1 MEIPTPTI
9 LCDKCHHTFSPSD
22 LNESIRQ
29 TVPDE
34 ALHSSY
40 IPTETERAQTLDH
53 LRNEEP
59 LLQRY
64 DQEVHRLCAL
74 VAKLKAER
82 NLLRQRIED
91 RRYSIS
97 VMRKMP
103 VELWHKVFSYVCAA
117 YDYTLVVRADKIVAV
132 TRDLSHVCHRWREI
146 VTGLPHVW
154 SSVLIEFPSYPR
166 HIKDC
171 RPLLDTYL
179 QNAKDA
185 PLTLCIEGPLDT
197 ASISD
202 SGIEG
207 ESYMGETATSTLRM
221 LMQHLPHCES
231 LELDLTPHLLSIA
244 PTPTGPSPSISLP
257 QLHTFY
263 NIVDMSDEEN
273 LTENN
278 RWFWDAIRFN
288 APNLSIVETDDLREL
303 RLFPCAQLTTL
314 HLRHV
319 GNVNGLLH
327 MIDGA
332 PELRTLTIDD
342 IDDFDDTDLTAIPVV
357 SSLRDLTILSNLT
370 PTTAIAD
377 LFSFLTL
384 PCLKVITLKGD
395 YRQDPGITEGDWA
408 ASLVG
413 MLRRYSD
420 ESPCCV
426 KKISLDLGMEDDFT
440 DDFLNDILQCCPKLT
455 NLELKLY
462 PNEKA
467 PVSLHTGKLLS
478 DLTILVTEADAT
490 TSTTQPRPIL
500 APKLKKLKI
509 WESVQTLS
517 LDGAEAIV
525 RMAESRAANRVQTKG
540 SGATALSRISF
551 VIEEINGVQGVNHC
565 NMVFGSRLRALEEGG
580 TKCQIRCT

>member
-1 MEIPTPTI
+1 MEIPKPTI
-9 LCDKCHHTFSPSD
+9 LCDKCNHTFSPSD
-22 LNESIRQ
+22 LNESFRE
-29 TVPDE
+29 TVSHE

-40 IPTETERAQTLDH
+40 IPTETERSQTLH
-53 LRNEEP
+53 YLRNEEP
-59 LLQRY
+59 LLQQY
-64 DQEVHRLCAL
+64 DQEVHRLCAI

-97 VMRKMP
+97 VMRRMP

-117 YDYTLVVRADKIVAV
+117 HDYTLAVRTDKIMAV

-154 SSVLIEFPSYPR
+154 SSVFVEFPGYIR
-166 HIKDC
+166 DY

-202 SGIEG
+202 SGSEG
-207 ESYMGETATSTLRM
+207 ESYMGEVATSALRM

-231 LELDLTPHLLSIA
+231 LELDLSPHLLSIA
-244 PTPTGPSPSISLP
+244 PAPTGPSPSLSLP

-263 NIVDMSDEEN
+263 NIVDMSDEET

-332 PELRTLTIDD
+332 PKLRTLTIDD
-342 IDDFDDTDLTAIPVV
+342 MDDFDGTDLTAAPVV
-357 SSLRDLTILSNLT
+357 SSLRDLTVLSNST
-370 PTTAIAD
+370 PTTVIAD
-377 LFSFLTL
+377 LLSFLTL
-384 PCLKVITLKGD
+384 PCLKVITLKGE
-395 YRQDPGITEGDWA
+395 YRQGAGIAEGDWA

-426 KKISLDLGMEDDFT
+426 KRISLDLGMEDDFS

-455 NLELKLY
+455 NLELKLL
-462 PNEKA
+462 PNGKA
-467 PVSLHTGKLLS
+467 PASLHAAKLLS

-490 TSTTQPRPIL
+490 TSTDHPRPIL

-509 WESVQTLS
+509 WESVQTLG

-525 RMAESRAANRVQTKG
+525 RMAESRASNRVQTKG
-540 SGATALSRISF
+540 SGATALSRVSV
-551 VIEEINGVQGVNHC
+551 VIEEVNGVEGVNHC